1 MKKRIIIGIAIFF
14 VALIV
19 SGYFILTS
27 SFALEKIRSIAEST
41 VQDMFKREATIE
53 GITGNPLSGI
63 SINGVSIAKN
73 DKLNK
78 GKILEIQTI
87 KTKYSL
93 LGLLKSK
100 IVVNSIK
107 IIQPRIWIE
116 MDKNG
121 KLNIP
126 KFGKSRFTVLNAE
139 INSGQVNFDD
149 KRDSVRLTINDIN
162 GSLFREEDK
171 EVKSKVE
178 IKAVKAEFSLLNV
191 TKHISEIVV
200 FFETSGDT
208 ITLSNLELRTV
219 DSLLWA
225 KGELIRGNVPKLD
238 ANIKTKLAL
247 NDFKEFA
254 PQFKR
259 LDGIVDVNITAKGE
273 MRDISSIC
281 KIDSKS
287 LYVNDLKIN
296 NLKGNVKLSQK
307 GVELPDISA
316 NIGGGKAGIKG
327 SAKLTGGKLYGYK
340 GDVRLSNLDTYNILS
355 GLTSTKS
362 PLSGILNGKILING
376 KELRPGAF
384 QSKGDLELTDLSVK
398 VSQNQNEPSL
408 PQYKYVPIGNIKA
421 SLNVNGKSIAVNMS
435 RDKTIMDVKG
445 TLRDDAGLKLTMVL
459 SGVDIAEMMS
469 ILVQP
474 SNGRINLVPPSDGR
488 ISGSS
493 FINGQG
499 RILADASMKIVNP
512 VFLASMGLKD
522 GGQRGKIIKDIAD
535 LKGNVKINVPNL
547 DIPIKNNEGQP
558 SQVRIGSINGNI
570 ALDDDHVRTED
581 FALLLDNAKCL
592 VKADVKIEKSPL
604 VNARFTLDSLLIE
617 KYAKLFGS
625 NMPIHGG
632 LINGEIGVSGKVT
645 ELNGSGEMLVS
656 DLSVGTRNID
666 PIIIP
671 ITIQSNVLKI
681 PELIISS
688 VGEQIKTACEF
699 RPSGD
704 YTLKIDSSPIDITK
718 LYKDVKSTPNDGVI
732 ISSEKAV
739 TPGGKLQISLSGM
752 GNFKFPYLDN
762 KIKFDEIRYN
772 GESFGN
778 GECLINVGDK
788 KVSLDMYSQDRIL
801 VANVDA
807 SIQKPFP

>member
-1 MKKRIIIGIAIFF
+1 KGDLELTDLSVKVSQNQNEPSLPQYKDVPIGNIKASLN
-14 VALIV
+14 V
-19 SGYFILTS
+19 
-27 SFALEKIRSIAEST
+27 
-41 VQDMFKREATIE
+41 
-53 GITGNPLSGI
+53 
-63 SINGVSIAKN
+63 NGELV
-73 DKLNK
+73 K
-78 GKILEIQTI
+78 GK
-87 KTKYSL
+87 
-93 LGLLKSK
+93 
-100 IVVNSIK
+100 
-107 IIQPRIWIE
+107 
-116 MDKNG
+116 
-121 KLNIP
+121 
-126 KFGKSRFTVLNAE
+126 
-139 INSGQVNFDD
+139 
-149 KRDSVRLTINDIN
+149 
-162 GSLFREEDK
+162 
-171 EVKSKVE
+171 
-178 IKAVKAEFSLLNV
+178 
-191 TKHISEIVV
+191 
-200 FFETSGDT
+200 
-208 ITLSNLELRTV
+208 
-219 DSLLWA
+219 
-225 KGELIRGNVPKLD
+225 VPKLD

-247 NDFKEFA
+247 NNFKEFT
-254 PQFKR
+254 PQLKR

-307 GVELPDISA
+307 GVLLSDISA
-316 NIGGGKAGIKG
+316 NLGDGKAGIKG

-408 PQYKYVPIGNIKA
+408 PQYKDVPIGNIKA

-469 ILVQP
+469 ITTGSP
-474 SNGRINLVPPSDGR
+474 S
-488 ISGSS
+488 
-493 FINGQG
+493 INGQG
-499 RILADASMKIVNP
+499 QIFADASMKIANP
-512 VFLASMGLKD
+512 AFLASMGLKD

-558 SQVRIGSINGNI
+558 SQVRIGSINGNL

-645 ELNGSGEMLVS
+645 ELNGSGEILVS
-656 DLSVGTRNID
+656 DLSVGTRSID

-704 YTLKIDSSPIDITK
+704 YTLKIDSSPIDVAK

-807 SIQKPFP
+807 SIQKPFPFTIQLQLRDTDIKPVLKLAKIGDNVNNTRITGDINAHGDGTKPIDLSMDGTLQNMILNTIQNKWVSKSPINFNLADRKFKLDSMQMDSESESISLNAKADLIDYQKESKIELEVNANIKDFNYPVLYKKIYLAFFPHRPVENYHVLGVTIVTHLNLWVFR